1 MKDSWPAAT
10 RKVNLCLLLRTYQIE
25 ICVNLCPRSCSAA
38 SISFARFSEG
48 LEYPHIYFASKVSLI
63 PMRRAIWRTL
73 ISGNWAKAIAT
84 RLSDV
89 SAGWSKSPRNLNLR
103 PVRANEY
110 PTGIIRI
117 SCAAHRLPVPD
128 GGKRGEAD
136 CPSGRRRSSGK
147 SDHFRTISLRFHIRI
162 IYRKTPSTVQ

>member
-128 GGKRGEAD
+128 GESAEKQTARPAVV
-136 CPSGRRRSSGK
+136 GRQENP
-147 SDHFRTISLRFHIRI
+147 TIFEPYLLRFHIRI